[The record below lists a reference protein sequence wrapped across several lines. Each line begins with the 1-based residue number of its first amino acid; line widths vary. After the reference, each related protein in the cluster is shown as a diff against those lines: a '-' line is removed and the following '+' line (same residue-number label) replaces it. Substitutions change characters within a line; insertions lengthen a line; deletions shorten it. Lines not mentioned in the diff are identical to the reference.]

1 MSLAVKSIT
10 AIIMM
15 GIFVMNLLAVI
26 GMGYLTKFSFHNEN
40 KVLGVETDKMCYA
53 YKRTTRFHKV
63 ITCFILDRIGV
74 NVFNG
79 YEQLHFYN
87 FILR

>member
-10 AIIMM
+10 AIIMI

-40 KVLGVETDKMCYA
+40 KVLGVATDLRSVSLTNTQLGFTKLSLVL
-53 YKRTTRFHKV
+53 FW
-63 ITCFILDRIGV
+63 IGLGLMFLMGM
-74 NVFNG
+74 NN
-79 YEQLHFYN
+79 Y
-87 FILR
+87 ISTISC